1 MADKKAEAD
10 QSKDQKKGSKKL
22 LLIIL
27 IVVVLLIGGGVAAF
41 LVLRGSGAPDPA
53 KQAAEKAA
61 QANAVGPMV
70 NIDSFI
76 VNILDKDGT
85 RYLKAALT
93 LELDSEA
100 TGNEVKE
107 RMPQIKDAIL
117 LLVSSKTF
125 AELQDLQGKLQ
136 LRAELTSRLNDL
148 LKTGQIKQI
157 YFTDFVVQ

>member
-1 MADKKAEAD
+1 MADKKVDSE
-10 QSKDQKKGSKKL
+10 QPKDQKKGGKKL

-27 IVVVLLIGGGVAAF
+27 LGVVLLIGGGVAAF
-41 LVLRGSGAPDPA
+41 LLLHGNANADPA

-61 QANAVGPMV
+61 KENAVGPMV

-93 LELDSEA
+93 LELDSEITA
-100 TGNEVKE
+100 NEVKE

-148 LKTGQIKQI
+148 LKTGKIKQI